1 MAKNNQFTDI
11 YGKISFSR
19 ELAKGVRMVVT
30 ELSARAVLVTQM
42 IADKFLSAAAKT
54 RAVAQDRELAFPED
68 KMSIPLLELNQ
79 KNYIDMYHSQVK
91 EHWNALVH
99 FLPDYL
105 RDRGILHAKPM
116 LSMLDKMEDET
127 DAYYKSLKTMTK
139 EDLFLH
145 AEDVTAMKT
154 IIAYYAR
161 HDLPLSNQG
170 ILLNIPDLAQ
180 KTCDYMRQNG
190 MEISADGMDQ
200 LINGNISDFLSTV
213 DLSDSINKT
222 LSSVKRELYFPREQY
237 INTVILSYHTD
248 EAEKTIT
255 LSVDDFFK
263 YLVTDDVK
271 KAFAEKNM
279 LDFPSEDYYG
289 ADKAPLF
296 NELFEKRFGE
306 NIVDNWNSYAPQSD
320 ASRMEISGLS
330 TEIVSTSAYDELIA
344 RYSIKEYL
352 TTNCKSAQ
360 NQINELLDYA
370 SRQREVLHDFENMLS
385 AYENKNAQET
395 VIDQLTENAE
405 AVKPIGS
412 EESQK
417 VMNELKKIREY
428 RDMKIQFNDR
438 AGIRKID
445 RMISD
450 MEKQLSKLEG
460 TRSADLSPTLTDFN
474 TMPLTANMPQPEDII
489 EEEIAEAI

>member
-1 MAKNNQFTDI
+1 MAKKNQFCDI

-42 IADKFLSAAAKT
+42 IADKFLSAAART
-54 RAVAQDRELAFPED
+54 RAVAEDRELAFPED

-91 EHWNALVH
+91 EHWNTLVH

-105 RDRGILHAKPM
+105 RDRGILHAKPVP
-116 LSMLDKMEDET
+116 SMLEKMEDET

-145 AEDVTAMKT
+145 AEDVAAMKT
-154 IIAYYAR
+154 IIAYYAD

-170 ILLNIPDLAQ
+170 ILLNIPELAR
-180 KTCDYMRQNG
+180 KTCDYMKQNG
-190 MEISADGMDQ
+190 MEISTDGIDQ
-200 LINGNISDFLSTV
+200 LMNSNISDFLSTL
-213 DLSDSINKT
+213 DYSDSVNKI
-222 LSSVKRELYFPREQY
+222 LAPVKRELFFSREQY
-237 INTVILSYHTD
+237 VNTVILSYRTE

-255 LSVDDFFK
+255 MSVDDFFK

-279 LDFPSEDYYG
+279 LDFPSEDFYG

-306 NIVDNWNSYAPQSD
+306 NIVENWNSYAPQSD

-330 TEIVSTSAYDELIA
+330 TEIISTSAYDELIA

-352 TTNCKSAQ
+352 TTNFKNAQ
-360 NQINELLDYA
+360 DQINELLDYA
-370 SRQREVLHDFENMLS
+370 SRQREILHNFENMLS
-385 AYENKNAQET
+385 EYENTAAQET
-395 VIDQLTENAE
+395 VMDQVTENAE
-405 AVKPIGS
+405 EAKPVES
-412 EESQK
+412 EEAQK
-417 VMNELKKIREY
+417 VMDELKRIREY

-450 MEKQLSKLEG
+450 MEKRLGELEG
-460 TRSADLSPTLTDFN
+460 TRSADISPTLTDFN
-474 TMPLTANMPQPEDII
+474 TMPPTADMPQPEDII
-489 EEEIAEAI
+489 EEEIVEAI